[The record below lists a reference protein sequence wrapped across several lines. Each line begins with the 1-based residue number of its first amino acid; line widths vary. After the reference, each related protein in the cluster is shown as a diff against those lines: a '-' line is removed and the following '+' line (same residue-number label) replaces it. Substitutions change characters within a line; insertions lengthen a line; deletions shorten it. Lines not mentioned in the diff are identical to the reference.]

1 MVRITEDYTEWL
13 ALREKTKCEEGKLC
27 YCGHT
32 DKCSCGDPD
41 FKTFKESVERGTI
54 VLGDPKNGWKNIEY

>member
-1 MVRITEDYTEWL
+1 MDNKDYTDWL

-32 DKCSCGDPD
+32 YKCSCGDPD
-41 FKTFKESVERGTI
+41 PKTFEESVERGTVI
-54 VLGDPKNGWKNIEY
+54 LGDPKNGWENITE